1 MASKPLPLSQET
13 LAQFDQNQAEQRF
26 VPRVRAGSI
35 STRRSSQSVDMLLKS
50 SVLPKNTESRP
61 NEPSRKN
68 SFINNMNVHFTRRT
82 SVAAGMGRRLSI
94 GPWMNYGR
102 VSFTGLPLY
111 QPIKESQFEN
121 TYKMKPDEGCRFDAD
136 KVQKVLEVALA
147 VHLADTKYNPA
158 TSGQLAQSL
167 SDILRRKVKDLIPP
181 RYKLVCFVILGQI
194 NNQGMQI
201 ASRCLW
207 DPEND
212 SFASATFSNASV
224 FAAVTVH
231 GLYHE

>member
-13 LAQFDQNQAEQRF
+13 LAQFNQNQAEESS
-26 VPRVRAGSI
+26 VPRPRAGSI
-35 STRRSSQSVDMLLKS
+35 STRRSSQSVDLSLKPLLP
-50 SVLPKNTESRP
+50 LKNTESRP
-61 NEPSRKN
+61 SELSRKN
-68 SFINNMNVHFTRRT
+68 SITNNPNVSFTRRA
-82 SVAAGMGRRLSI
+82 SIAAGMGRRLSI

-111 QPIKESQFEN
+111 QPAKEPQFEN
-121 TYKMKPDEGCRFDAD
+121 TYKMKPDKGCRFDAD
-136 KVQKVLEVALA
+136 KVQKSLEAALA

-158 TSGQLAQSL
+158 TTGQMAQSL

-181 RYKLVCFVILGQI
+181 RYKLVCSVILGQI
-194 NNQGMQI
+194 NNQGMRI

-212 SFASATFSNASV
+212 SFASAIFSNTSI
-224 FAAVTVH
+224 FAVVTVH
-231 GLYHE
+231 GLYCE